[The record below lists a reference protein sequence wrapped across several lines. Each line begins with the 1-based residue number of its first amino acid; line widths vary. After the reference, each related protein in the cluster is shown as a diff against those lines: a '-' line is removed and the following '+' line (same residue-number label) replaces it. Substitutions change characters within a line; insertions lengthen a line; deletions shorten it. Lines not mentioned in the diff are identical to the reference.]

1 VKAKLDILKTEIEKS
16 SKLKDSEKE
25 LALNKIKEWYIEDR
39 AETAGVLSKELM
51 KISAKITPILEE
63 IGLI

>member
-1 VKAKLDILKTEIEKS
+1 MKAKLDILKTEIEKS